1 MHRSILAI
9 RLGTLESFLNKIRL
23 ATSERARLDIATE
36 ASRLA
41 DKIKDRTP
49 LESFS
54 PLEAEKIELGLE
66 HYSLAVFCDHIDW
79 AQNTLDELRTITC
92 EYF

>member
-9 RLGTLESFLNKIRL
+9 RLGTLEAFLNKIRS
-23 ATSERARLDIATE
+23 ATCERTRLDIATE
-36 ASRLA
+36 ASRIA
-41 DKIKDRTP
+41 DKIIDRTP
-49 LESFS
+49 IEEFS
-54 PLEAEKIELGLE
+54 PLEAEKIQLGLE
-66 HYSLAVFCDHIDW
+66 HYSLAVFCDQTDW

>member
-23 ATSERARLDIATE
+23 SSCERTRLDIATE

-41 DKIKDRTP
+41 DKIKDLTP
-49 LESFS
+49 LDSFS
-54 PLEAEKIELGLE
+54 AIEAEKIELGLE
-66 HYSLAVFCDHIDW
+66 HYSLAVFCDQTDW
-79 AQNTLDELRTITC
+79 AQHTIDELRTITC

>member
-23 ATSERARLDIATE
+23 SSSETARLDIATE
-36 ASRLA
+36 ASKLA
-41 DKIKDRTP
+41 DKIMDLTP

-54 PLEAEKIELGLE
+54 ELEAEKIQVGLE
-66 HYSLAVFCDHIDW
+66 HYSLAVFCDHTEW
-79 AQNTLDELRTITC
+79 AQNTLDDLRTVTY